1 MLVLSRKLEESFII
15 NGNIE
20 VIVTAIQGHKV
31 SLGISAPADVK
42 IFRKEL
48 CPILEEKDRPKM
60 ASISESPKTKSNW
73 NFLSG
78 VQTLR

>member
-42 IFRKEL
+42 IYRKEL
-48 CPILEEKDRPKM
+48 FPIMKDGDR
-60 ASISESPKTKSNW
+60 TKVGPIPEPPMTKNNW

-78 VQTLR
+78 MQTLR

>member
-20 VIVTAIQGHKV
+20 VIVTAIQGNKV
-31 SLGISAPADVK
+31 SLGIAAPADVR

-48 CPILEEKDRPKM
+48 CLPPEERKRQKITSDSQSGKKKNNWTILG
-60 ASISESPKTKSNW
+60 
-73 NFLSG
+73 G

>member
-48 CPILEEKDRPKM
+48 FPIMEDKDQSKV
-60 ASISESPKTKSNW
+60 ASISESPRTKNNW

-78 VQTLR
+78 VQALR

>member
-20 VIVTAIQGHKV
+20 VIVTAIQGNKV
-31 SLGISAPADVK
+31 SLGIAAPADVT

-48 CPILEEKDRPKM
+48 CSGPEGEKRQKVASNPK
-60 ASISESPKTKSNW
+60 SGKKKRNWTISR
-73 NFLSG
+73 G

>member
-48 CPILEEKDRPKM
+48 FPILENGERSKM
-60 ASISESPKTKSNW
+60 PPISESPDAKNNW

>member
-20 VIVTAIQGHKV
+20 VVVTAIQGHKV
-31 SLGISAPADVK
+31 SLGISAPADVR

-48 CPILEEKDRPKM
+48 SPYQEEKNRTKV
-60 ASISESPKTKSNW
+60 STISESPKTLNNW
-73 NFLSG
+73 NILGG